1 MLARIPAIALL
12 ALLSSSST
20 ICRPCDAALKPQ
32 LDVELSDYATFD
44 REDEEEQVTAAATA
58 SKNLR
63 GAADVVQQRRTLSS
77 ETTND
82 GRNEQQQDE
91 RNAVESFFSPANNDN
106 SNSEII
112 PTPRIVNGGR
122 ANTGR
127 FPYYTSIYTDSWWGP
142 PAHSC
147 GGSLIAPDVVLCAAH
162 CYDPRNPPKSVR
174 VGAYSDNDW
183 SNSNGG
189 QLPFH
194 DSKILDVIIHPR
206 YNTNSLNYDFA
217 LFKIVP
223 VKDRELLR
231 SIVKVDVGGRQ
242 LESYDS
248 LTAIGLGRIYTNGPL
263 AEYLQEVELKYV
275 ANCNRYFRWPGTI
288 TNQSKLDCGSTRFGT
303 SHINVH
309 TAGNSCAS
317 YLMLVC
323 FLSLSPSSPVFS
335 DVRNG
340 QRRRFVPGRQRRPAL
355 RQGRRLRRGRS
366 GGSC

>member
-1 MLARIPAIALL
+1 MMLARIPAIALL

-44 REDEEEQVTAAATA
+44 RENQEEHDMAAATS

-77 ETTND
+77 KTND
-82 GRNEQQQDE
+82 GRQQQQDE
-91 RNAVESFFSPANNDN
+91 REAVESFFGPDGNDNSDN

-147 GGSLIAPDVVLCAAH
+147 GGSLIARDVVLCAAH

-217 LFKIVP
+217 LFKIKP
-223 VKDRELLR
+223 VRDRELLD
-231 SIVKVDVGGRQ
+231 SIVKVDDGRQ

-275 ANCNRYFRWPGTI
+275 SNCNRFFRWPGTI
-288 TNQSKLDCGSTRFGT
+288 TNQSKLECGSTGFIRYEPHNCT
-303 SHINVH
+303 
-309 TAGNSCAS
+309 
-317 YLMLVC
+317 Y
-323 FLSLSPSSPVFS
+323 
-335 DVRNG
+335 
-340 QRRRFVPGRQRRPAL
+340 
-355 RQGRRLRRGRS
+355 
-366 GGSC
+366 